1 MLFLMT
7 ASNVVLAQQ
16 SAPLALSAKATLN
29 TKSTLMPASSVVHA
43 QLLALSELPLRHN
56 QA

>member
-1 MLFLMT
+1 MI